1 MEQSR
6 VGSAHSPQG
15 GSAPVRGKTMAKPSD
30 EAAQEAAGQGGFLAL
45 MAALEQ
51 SPEVGGVR
59 EALDLQTQD
68 AGLVAIQG
76 TDPVMQMQ
84 AAAASSCFG
93 TRTLPTEGVDAY
105 SFFDFRESLGA
116 GSLQTEG
123 RDAGSSW
130 NIDLPHGGLV
140 AQTTALDRLG
150 DVKDGDLA
158 ATALSSGRPAGTR
171 ATAVLAQRG
180 EPLSAGASSLLTKGL
195 PSDFAKTLTSAAG
208 GLSVALATSSAAS
221 LREVGGLSAGG
232 VHAAGSSPSFLG
244 LMEGEDTS
252 VLNGQILP
260 VVPKRGGEPARLS
273 DLGSTGVGNE
283 GAQDGAPVEVSLP
296 AGEAASLDVMA
307 PFSAEEALAERVTY
321 WVNQKVQS
329 AEMTVSRDGQPVE
342 VSVTLS
348 GNEAQVAFRSDQEQT
363 RQLLDASMAQ
373 LSEMLRGQGL
383 VLSGASVGT
392 SARDGRSSGESSQE
406 RAPKAGQTRVVAAE
420 GISVRANHIQTGRGA
435 IDVFV

>member
-6 VGSAHSPQG
+6 VGSSHSPQG

-51 SPEVGGVR
+51 SPEADER
-59 EALDLQTQD
+59 LDLQPDD

-76 TDPVMQMQ
+76 TDPGMLMQMQ
-84 AAAASSCFG
+84 GVAASSLLG
-93 TRTLPTEGVDAY
+93 ARSLSTEGG
-105 SFFDFRESLGA
+105 GA
-116 GSLQTEG
+116 GL
-123 RDAGSSW
+123 SW
-130 NIDLPHGGLV
+130 NMDLPDGGLV

-158 ATALSSGRPAGTR
+158 ASALSLARPVGTR
-171 ATAVLAQRG
+171 ATAALAQRG
-180 EPLSAGASSLLTKGL
+180 ESLSAVAGSLLTKGL
-195 PSDFAKTLTSAAG
+195 PSDLAKTLASAAD

-221 LREVGGLSAGG
+221 LREAGGLSAAG
-232 VHAAGSSPSFLG
+232 VHAAGSLSTSLG
-244 LMEGEDTS
+244 LMEGEGTS
-252 VLNGQILP
+252 ILNGQALP
-260 VVPKRGGEPARLS
+260 VVPERGGEPARLS
-273 DLGSTGVGNE
+273 DLGSNGAGNE
-283 GAQDGAPVEVSLP
+283 GAREEAQVEVPLP
-296 AGEAASLDVMA
+296 AGEAASLDAMA
-307 PFSAEEALAERVTY
+307 PFAAEEALAEQVTY

-392 SARDGRSSGESSQE
+392 SARDGRSSGDQPQG
-406 RAPKAGQTRVVAAE
+406 RTPKVGQTTVVAAE

>member
-6 VGSAHSPQG
+6 VGSVHSPQG

-51 SPEVGGVR
+51 SPEAGER
-59 EALDLQTQD
+59 LDLQPEE
-68 AGLVAIQG
+68 AGIAAIQG
-76 TDPVMQMQ
+76 TDPGMLMQMQ
-84 AAAASSCFG
+84 GVAAGSLLGAKS
-93 TRTLPTEGVDAY
+93 LPTEGG
-105 SFFDFRESLGA
+105 GA
-116 GSLQTEG
+116 GL
-123 RDAGSSW
+123 SW
-130 NIDLPHGGLV
+130 NMDLPYDGLV

-158 ATALSSGRPAGTR
+158 ASALSLGRPVGTR
-171 ATAVLAQRG
+171 ATAALAQRG
-180 EPLSAGASSLLTKGL
+180 ESLSAVAGSLLTKGL
-195 PSDFAKTLTSAAG
+195 PSDLAKTLTSVAD

-221 LREVGGLSAGG
+221 LRDAGGLSAAG
-232 VHAAGSSPSFLG
+232 VHAAGSLSTSLG
-244 LMEGEDTS
+244 SMEGEDTS
-252 VLNGQILP
+252 ILNGQAFP
-260 VVPKRGGEPARLS
+260 MVPERGGEPARLL
-273 DLGSTGVGNE
+273 DLGSTGAGNE
-283 GAQDGAPVEVSLP
+283 GAREGAQVEVPLP
-296 AGEAASLDVMA
+296 AGEAASLDAMA
-307 PFSAEEALAERVTY
+307 PFAAEEALAEQVTY

-392 SARDGRSSGESSQE
+392 SARDGRSSGEQSQG
-406 RAPKAGQTRVVAAE
+406 RTPKVGQTTVVAAE

>member
-6 VGSAHSPQG
+6 VGSSHSPQG

-51 SPEVGGVR
+51 SPEADER
-59 EALDLQTQD
+59 LDLQPDD

-76 TDPVMQMQ
+76 TDPGMLMQMQ
-84 AAAASSCFG
+84 GVAASSLLG
-93 TRTLPTEGVDAY
+93 ARSLSTEGG
-105 SFFDFRESLGA
+105 GA
-116 GSLQTEG
+116 GL
-123 RDAGSSW
+123 SW
-130 NIDLPHGGLV
+130 NMDLPDGGLV

-150 DVKDGDLA
+150 DVKDGGRA
-158 ATALSSGRPAGTR
+158 ASALSMGGPVGPR
-171 ATAVLAQRG
+171 ATAALAQRG
-180 EPLSAGASSLLTKGL
+180 EPLSGGARMLLTKGL
-195 PSDFAKTLTSAAG
+195 SSDLAKTLASAAD
-208 GLSVALATSSAAS
+208 GLSVALATSSVAS
-221 LREVGGLSAGG
+221 QREAGGLSAAG
-232 VHAAGSSPSFLG
+232 VHAAGSSPTFLG

-252 VLNGQILP
+252 VLNRQVLP
-260 VVPKRGGEPARLS
+260 LVPERGSEPARLS
-273 DLGSTGVGNE
+273 DLGSTGAGNE
-283 GAQDGAPVEVSLP
+283 GAQDGAQVEVPLP
-296 AGEAASLDVMA
+296 AGEAASFDAMA
-307 PFSAEEALAERVTY
+307 PFAAEDALAEQVAY

-392 SARDGRSSGESSQE
+392 SARDGRSSGEQSQG
-406 RAPKAGQTRVVAAE
+406 RTPKVGQTTVVAAE

>member
-1 MEQSR
+1 MEPSR

-15 GSAPVRGKTMAKPSD
+15 GGAPVRGKTTAKPSD

-45 MAALEQ
+45 MTALEQ
-51 SPEVGGVR
+51 SPEADER
-59 EALDLQTQD
+59 LDLQPED

-76 TDPVMQMQ
+76 TDPGMLMQMQ
-84 AAAASSCFG
+84 GVAASSLLG
-93 TRTLPTEGVDAY
+93 ARSLSTEGG
-105 SFFDFRESLGA
+105 GA
-116 GSLQTEG
+116 GL
-123 RDAGSSW
+123 SW
-130 NIDLPHGGLV
+130 NIDLPDGGLV

-158 ATALSSGRPAGTR
+158 ATALSSGRPSGTR

-195 PSDFAKTLTSAAG
+195 PSDFAKTLTSAAD

-232 VHAAGSSPSFLG
+232 VHAAGSSPTFLG

-252 VLNGQILP
+252 VLNGPVLP
-260 VVPKRGGEPARLS
+260 VVPERGGEPARLS
-273 DLGSTGVGNE
+273 DLGSAGAGNE

-307 PFSAEEALAERVTY
+307 PFSAEEALAEQVTY

-348 GNEAQVAFRSDQEQT
+348 GNEAQVAFRSDQEHT

-392 SARDGRSSGESSQE
+392 SARDGRSSGEPSQG

>member
-6 VGSAHSPQG
+6 VGSSHSPQG

-51 SPEVGGVR
+51 SPEADER
-59 EALDLQTQD
+59 LDLQPDD

-76 TDPVMQMQ
+76 TDPGMLMQMQ
-84 AAAASSCFG
+84 GVAASSLLG
-93 TRTLPTEGVDAY
+93 AKSLSTEGG
-105 SFFDFRESLGA
+105 GA
-116 GSLQTEG
+116 GL
-123 RDAGSSW
+123 SW
-130 NIDLPHGGLV
+130 NMDLPDGGLV

-158 ATALSSGRPAGTR
+158 ASALSLGRPVGTR
-171 ATAVLAQRG
+171 ATAALAQRG
-180 EPLSAGASSLLTKGL
+180 EPLSAGASMLMTKGL
-195 PSDFAKTLTSAAG
+195 SSDFAKTLASATD
-208 GLSVALATSSAAS
+208 GLSVALATSSVAS
-221 LREVGGLSAGG
+221 LREAGGLSAVG
-232 VHAAGSSPSFLG
+232 VHAAGSSPTFLG

-252 VLNGQILP
+252 VLNGQVLP
-260 VVPKRGGEPARLS
+260 LVPERGSEPARLS
-273 DLGSTGVGNE
+273 DLGGNTGAGNE
-283 GAQDGAPVEVSLP
+283 GAQDGAQVEVPLP
-296 AGEAASLDVMA
+296 AGEAASFDALA
-307 PFSAEEALAERVTY
+307 PFAAEDALAEQVAY

-392 SARDGRSSGESSQE
+392 SARDGRSSGEQSQG
-406 RAPKAGQTRVVAAE
+406 RTPKVGQTTVVAAE

>member
-1 MEQSR
+1 
-6 VGSAHSPQG
+6 
-15 GSAPVRGKTMAKPSD
+15 
-30 EAAQEAAGQGGFLAL
+30 

-51 SPEVGGVR
+51 SPEADER
-59 EALDLQTQD
+59 LDLQPEE
-68 AGLVAIQG
+68 AGMAAIQG
-76 TDPVMQMQ
+76 TDPGMLMQMQ
-84 AAAASSCFG
+84 GVAAGSLLGAKS
-93 TRTLPTEGVDAY
+93 LPTEGG
-105 SFFDFRESLGA
+105 GA
-116 GSLQTEG
+116 GL
-123 RDAGSSW
+123 SW
-130 NIDLPHGGLV
+130 NMDLPDGGLV

-158 ATALSSGRPAGTR
+158 ASALSLGRPVGTR
-171 ATAVLAQRG
+171 ATAALAQRG
-180 EPLSAGASSLLTKGL
+180 EPLSAGASTLLTKGL
-195 PSDFAKTLTSAAG
+195 SSDLAKTLASAAD
-208 GLSVALATSSAAS
+208 GLSVALATSSVAS
-221 LREVGGLSAGG
+221 QREAGGLSAAG
-232 VHAAGSSPSFLG
+232 VHAAGSSPTFLG

-252 VLNGQILP
+252 VLNGQVLP
-260 VVPKRGGEPARLS
+260 VVPERGGEPARLA
-273 DLGSTGVGNE
+273 DLGSTGAGNE

-307 PFSAEEALAERVTY
+307 PFSAEEALAEQVTY

-392 SARDGRSSGESSQE
+392 SARDGRSSGEQSQG
-406 RAPKAGQTRVVAAE
+406 RTPKAGQTTVVAAE

>member
-6 VGSAHSPQG
+6 VGSSHSPQG
-15 GSAPVRGKTMAKPSD
+15 GGAPVRGKTMAKPSD

-51 SPEVGGVR
+51 SPEADER
-59 EALDLQTQD
+59 LDLQPEE
-68 AGLVAIQG
+68 AGIAAIQG
-76 TDPVMQMQ
+76 ADPGMLMQLQ
-84 AAAASSCFG
+84 GVAASSLLG
-93 TRTLPTEGVDAY
+93 ARSLPTEGG
-105 SFFDFRESLGA
+105 GA
-116 GSLQTEG
+116 GL
-123 RDAGSSW
+123 SW
-130 NIDLPHGGLV
+130 NMDLPDGGLV

-158 ATALSSGRPAGTR
+158 ASALSLGRPVGTR
-171 ATAVLAQRG
+171 ATAALAQRG
-180 EPLSAGASSLLTKGL
+180 EPLSAGASMLMTKGL
-195 PSDFAKTLTSAAG
+195 SSDFAKTLASATD
-208 GLSVALATSSAAS
+208 GLSVALATSSVAS
-221 LREVGGLSAGG
+221 LREAGGLSAVG
-232 VHAAGSSPSFLG
+232 VHAAGSSPTFLG

-252 VLNGQILP
+252 VLNGQVLP
-260 VVPKRGGEPARLS
+260 LVPERGSEPARLS
-273 DLGSTGVGNE
+273 DLGSTGAGNE
-283 GAQDGAPVEVSLP
+283 GAQDGAQIEVPLP
-296 AGEAASLDVMA
+296 AGEAASFDAMA
-307 PFSAEEALAERVTY
+307 PFAAEDALAEQVAY

-392 SARDGRSSGESSQE
+392 SARDGRSSGEPSQG
-406 RAPKAGQTRVVAAE
+406 RTPKAGQTTVVAAE

>member
-1 MEQSR
+1 MEPSR
-6 VGSAHSPQG
+6 VGSSHSPQG

-51 SPEVGGVR
+51 SPEADER
-59 EALDLQTQD
+59 LDLPSED

-76 TDPVMQMQ
+76 TDAGMLMQMQ
-84 AAAASSCFG
+84 GVAASSLLG
-93 TRTLPTEGVDAY
+93 ARSLSTEGG
-105 SFFDFRESLGA
+105 GA
-116 GSLQTEG
+116 GL
-123 RDAGSSW
+123 SW
-130 NIDLPHGGLV
+130 NMDLPDGGLV

-158 ATALSSGRPAGTR
+158 ASALSLGRPVGTR
-171 ATAVLAQRG
+171 ATAALAQRG
-180 EPLSAGASSLLTKGL
+180 EPLSAGASMLMTKGL
-195 PSDFAKTLTSAAG
+195 SSDFAKTLASATD
-208 GLSVALATSSAAS
+208 GLSVALATSSVAS
-221 LREVGGLSAGG
+221 LREAGGLSAVG
-232 VHAAGSSPSFLG
+232 VHAAGSSPTFLG

-252 VLNGQILP
+252 VLNGQVLP
-260 VVPKRGGEPARLS
+260 LVPERGSEPARLS
-273 DLGSTGVGNE
+273 DLGGNTGAGNE
-283 GAQDGAPVEVSLP
+283 GAQDGAQVEVPLP
-296 AGEAASLDVMA
+296 AGEAASFDAMA
-307 PFSAEEALAERVTY
+307 PFAAEDALAEQVTY

-363 RQLLDASMAQ
+363 RQLLGASMAQ

-392 SARDGRSSGESSQE
+392 SARDGRSSGESSQG
-406 RAPKAGQTRVVAAE
+406 RAPKAGQNTVVAAE

>member
-6 VGSAHSPQG
+6 VGSSHSPQV
-15 GSAPVRGKTMAKPSD
+15 GSAPVRGKTMAKPSE

-51 SPEVGGVR
+51 SPEAGERLALQPV
-59 EALDLQTQD
+59 EAGI
-68 AGLVAIQG
+68 AAIQG
-76 TDPVMQMQ
+76 TDPGMLMQMQ
-84 AAAASSCFG
+84 GVAASSLLG
-93 TRTLPTEGVDAY
+93 AKSLPTEGG
-105 SFFDFRESLGA
+105 GA
-116 GSLQTEG
+116 GL
-123 RDAGSSW
+123 SW
-130 NIDLPHGGLV
+130 NIDLPDDGLV

-158 ATALSSGRPAGTR
+158 ASANSPGRLVSTR
-171 ATAVLAQRG
+171 ATAALAQRG
-180 EPLSAGASSLLTKGL
+180 ESLSAVAGSLLTKGL
-195 PSDFAKTLTSAAG
+195 PSDLAKTLTSVAD

-221 LREVGGLSAGG
+221 LRDAGGLSAAG
-232 VHAAGSSPSFLG
+232 VHAAGSLSTSLG
-244 LMEGEDTS
+244 SMEGEDTS
-252 VLNGQILP
+252 ILSGQAFP
-260 VVPKRGGEPARLS
+260 MVPERGGEPARLL
-273 DLGSTGVGNE
+273 DLGSTGAGNE
-283 GAQDGAPVEVSLP
+283 GAQDGAQIEVPLP
-296 AGEAASLDVMA
+296 AGEAASFDAMA
-307 PFSAEEALAERVTY
+307 PFAAEDALAEQVTY

-392 SARDGRSSGESSQE
+392 SARDGRSSGEQSQG
-406 RAPKAGQTRVVAAE
+406 RTPKVGQTTVVAAE

>member
-6 VGSAHSPQG
+6 VGSSHSPQG
-15 GSAPVRGKTMAKPSD
+15 GSAPVHGKTMAKPSD

-51 SPEVGGVR
+51 SPEADER
-59 EALDLQTQD
+59 LDLQPVE
-68 AGLVAIQG
+68 AGIAAIQG
-76 TDPVMQMQ
+76 TDPGMLMQMQ
-84 AAAASSCFG
+84 GVAASSLLG
-93 TRTLPTEGVDAY
+93 ARSLSTEGG
-105 SFFDFRESLGA
+105 GA
-116 GSLQTEG
+116 GL
-123 RDAGSSW
+123 SW
-130 NIDLPHGGLV
+130 NMDLPDGGLV

-158 ATALSSGRPAGTR
+158 ASALSLGRPVGTR
-171 ATAVLAQRG
+171 ATASLAQRG
-180 EPLSAGASSLLTKGL
+180 EPLSAGASMLMTKGL
-195 PSDFAKTLTSAAG
+195 SSDFAKTLASATD
-208 GLSVALATSSAAS
+208 GLSVALATSSVAS
-221 LREVGGLSAGG
+221 LREAGGLSAVG
-232 VHAAGSSPSFLG
+232 VHAAGSSPTFLG

-252 VLNGQILP
+252 VLNGQVLP
-260 VVPKRGGEPARLS
+260 LVPERGSEPARLS
-273 DLGSTGVGNE
+273 DLGGNTGAGNE
-283 GAQDGAPVEVSLP
+283 GAQDGAQVEVPLP
-296 AGEAASLDVMA
+296 AGEAASLDAMA
-307 PFSAEEALAERVTY
+307 PFAAEEALAEQVTY

-392 SARDGRSSGESSQE
+392 SARDGRSSGEQSQG
-406 RAPKAGQTRVVAAE
+406 RTPKVGQTTVVAAE

>member
-6 VGSAHSPQG
+6 VGSSHSPQG

-51 SPEVGGVR
+51 SPEADER
-59 EALDLQTQD
+59 LDLQPED

-76 TDPVMQMQ
+76 TDPGMLMQMQ
-84 AAAASSCFG
+84 GVAAGSLLGAKS
-93 TRTLPTEGVDAY
+93 LPTEGG
-105 SFFDFRESLGA
+105 GA
-116 GSLQTEG
+116 GL
-123 RDAGSSW
+123 SW
-130 NIDLPHGGLV
+130 NMDLPYDGLV

-158 ATALSSGRPAGTR
+158 ASTNSPGRPVSTR
-171 ATAVLAQRG
+171 ATAALAQRG
-180 EPLSAGASSLLTKGL
+180 EPLSAGASMLLTKGL
-195 PSDFAKTLTSAAG
+195 PSDLAKTRASATD
-208 GLSVALATSSAAS
+208 GLSVALATSSVAS
-221 LREVGGLSAGG
+221 LREAGGLSAAG
-232 VHAAGSSPSFLG
+232 VHAAGSSPTFLG
-244 LMEGEDTS
+244 LMEGEDTGQ
-252 VLNGQILP
+252 VLPL
-260 VVPKRGGEPARLS
+260 VPERGSEPARLS
-273 DLGSTGVGNE
+273 DLGSTGAGNE
-283 GAQDGAPVEVSLP
+283 GAQDGTQVEVPLP

-307 PFSAEEALAERVTY
+307 PFSAEEALAEQVTY

-392 SARDGRSSGESSQE
+392 FARDGRSSGEQSQG
-406 RAPKAGQTRVVAAE
+406 RAPKAGQTTVVSAE